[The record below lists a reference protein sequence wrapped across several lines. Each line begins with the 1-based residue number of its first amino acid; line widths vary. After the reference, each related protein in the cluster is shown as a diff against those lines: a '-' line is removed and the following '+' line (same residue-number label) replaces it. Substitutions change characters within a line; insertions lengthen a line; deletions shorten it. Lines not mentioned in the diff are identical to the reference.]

1 MNKLSNNKPLN
12 FIAALSFFG
21 LLAFGIALMYPGRA
35 DFDIT
40 RVLDYHQVIIDGW
53 ILTIIASIIVLFL
66 SVILGFFLYILTNT
80 KILVFR
86 YIGLIFGE
94 VVFGSPLVVFLIVIY
109 YFIGVPLHLNN
120 RFVVGIIGL
129 SMYMAP
135 YMKNILQGAME
146 SIEDIQ
152 YQAMTVF
159 GFTTY
164 QKYRY
169 IILPQLLKILMPPL
183 AGNLTFI
190 VKGSSL
196 LNFIGVSELYNQI
209 STVQARTYAFAEG
222 YLIMFVMYLAITLP
236 LIRLTTYF
244 ERRVATWN

>member
-1 MNKLSNNKPLN
+1 MNKISNNKALN
-12 FIAALSFFG
+12 FIAALAFFG
-21 LLAFGIALMYPGRA
+21 LLALGIILMYPGRE
-35 DFDIT
+35 DFDIS
-40 RVLDYHQVIIDGW
+40 RIIEWHSVILNGW
-53 ILTIIASIIVLFL
+53 VLTIIASIIVLFL
-66 SVILGFFLYILTNT
+66 SIILGFFLYILTNT

-86 YIGLIFGE
+86 YIGAIFNE
-94 VVFGSPLVVFLIVIY
+94 VVFGSPLVVFLILIY
-109 YFIGVPLHLNN
+109 YFIGVPLNLNN
-120 RFVVGIIGL
+120 RLTVGIIGL

-196 LNFIGVSELYNQI
+196 LNFIGVQELYNQI
-209 STVQARTYAFAEG
+209 STVQAKTFAYAEG
-222 YLIMFVMYLAITLP
+222 YLIMFIMYLAITIP

-244 ERRVATWN
+244 ERRVSKWT